1 MSGRIGSKQE
11 QKSTPR
17 TGGCCQSDI
26 RGSGVPHGLLS
37 TMFHRE
43 QALPAPVV
51 QLSLS
56 CGAVLR
62 VNYPAIS
69 RCGAVLSVT

>member
-1 MSGRIGSKQE
+1 MSGGIGSEQE

-17 TGGCCQSDI
+17 CGCCQSDI
-26 RGSGVPHGLLS
+26 RGSGVPPGLLS

-51 QLSLS
+51 QLSLL

-62 VNYPAIS
+62 VNIPPS
-69 RCGAVLSVT
+69 LVVVLC